1 MVCNVLYVRIEML
14 NIEEKVGFRPRLQ
27 MFFKRIVSGTN
38 MNSILELEHYKNG
51 VEINEIYG
59 QGKFYSNFSPTWI
72 FSLNKG
78 DTIRLKIYNSL
89 YTDSNR
95 WRTFSGKLLQKLA

>member
-51 VEINEIYG
+51 VEIG
-59 QGKFYSNFSPTWI
+59 DHHFYNA
-72 FSLNKG
+72 
-78 DTIRLKIYNSL
+78 
-89 YTDSNR
+89 
-95 WRTFSGKLLQKLA
+95 LAAE